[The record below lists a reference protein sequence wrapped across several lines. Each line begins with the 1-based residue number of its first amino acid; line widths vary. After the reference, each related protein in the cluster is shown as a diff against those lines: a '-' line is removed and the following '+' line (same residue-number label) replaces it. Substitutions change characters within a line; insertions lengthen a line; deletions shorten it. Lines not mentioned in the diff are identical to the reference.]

1 VTVGFV
7 MSGGASLGAIQ
18 AGMLKALYERG
29 IAPDVI
35 VGTSVGAINGA
46 YIASRPPT
54 LETARGLGEV
64 WRGVHRAEVFPFNPA
79 TALIGFAGR
88 RNYAVPN
95 GALRRLI
102 RRQLEF
108 DRLEEA
114 PVPLHVIAV
123 DLFTGRELRLSEG
136 PAVDAVLA
144 SSAIPG
150 VFEPVE
156 WEHTELIDGGVA
168 NNTPISHALELG
180 CDRIYVLPTGSACA
194 LTDAPHGTLG
204 MAVHAMALLVH
215 QRLSA
220 EIEQMGDDARITVL
234 TPPCPITVQ
243 PTDFSHAD
251 ELIGRGYAEAV
262 EALDSPARP
271 TRHAQPIRHD
281 DRVAHGLAA

>member
-1 VTVGFV
+1 MSVAFV
-7 MSGGASLGAIQ
+7 MSGGASHGAIQ
-18 AGMLKALYERG
+18 AGMLQALYERD

-46 YIASRPPT
+46 YIASRRPT
-54 LETARGLGEV
+54 PKTADSLAEV

-102 RRQLEF
+102 QNQLEF
-108 DRLEEA
+108 DRLEDA
-114 PVPLHVIAV
+114 PVPVHVIAV
-123 DLFTGRELRLSEG
+123 DLFTGREVRLSKG
-136 PAVDAVLA
+136 PAAEAILA

-156 WEHTELIDGGVA
+156 WGDTELIDGGVA

-180 CDRIYVLPTGSACA
+180 CDQIYVLPTGTACA
-194 LTDAPHGTLG
+194 LLEAPHGTLG
-204 MAVHAMALLVH
+204 MAVHAMSLLVH

-220 EIEQMGDDARITVL
+220 ELEQMADDTRVTVL
-234 TPPCPITVQ
+234 PPPCPITIQ
-243 PTDFSHAD
+243 PTDFSQAD
-251 ELIGRGYAEAV
+251 ELIDRGYAEAV
-262 EALDSPARP
+262 AALEKPS
-271 TRHAQPIRHD
+271 PIR
-281 DRVAHGLAA
+281 LAA

>member
-1 VTVGFV
+1 MKVGFV

-18 AGMLKALYERG
+18 AGMLQALYERG
-29 IAPDVI
+29 IAPDLI
-35 VGTSVGAINGA
+35 VGTSVGAINGG

-54 LETARGLGEV
+54 TETAHGLGQV
-64 WRGVHRAEVFPFNPA
+64 WRGVRRAEVFPFNPA
-79 TALIGFAGR
+79 TALIGFAGH

-102 RRQLEF
+102 QSQLQF

-114 PVPLHVIAV
+114 PVPVHVIAV
-123 DLFTGRELRLSEG
+123 DLFTGHEVRLSQG
-136 PAVDAVLA
+136 PAVDAILA

-156 WEHTELIDGGVA
+156 WGHTELVDGGVA

-180 CDRIYVLPTGSACA
+180 CDRIYVLPTGTACA
-194 LTDAPHGTLG
+194 LTEAPHGTLG

-220 EIEQMGDDARITVL
+220 EIEHTRGDARVIVL
-234 TPPCPITVQ
+234 PPPCPITVQ
-243 PTDFSHAD
+243 PTDFSRAA
-251 ELIGRGYAEAV
+251 ELIDRGYAEAARV
-262 EALDSPARP
+262 LDAPVRV
-271 TRHAQPIRHD
+271 AQPIPHGNP
-281 DRVAHGLAA
+281 VARGLAA